1 MIETGEA
8 FRPAREYRTL
18 LHIYVLLFLLVAVLW
33 WYLPVVFVIPVEA
46 TVVSAVSIAALA
58 ILGFAWAHL
67 YHGTV
72 VYRLTDEEI
81 VWKRGIWFRTTGIV
95 PYNRITN
102 VDTEQGPVMRRL
114 GIAKIRVQT
123 AGYSAAQQKA
133 EIAISGMREFEGIQ
147 EQIMDIVR
155 RRRPSATESGTEE
168 GPEDGGQVVNELV
181 RIRERLEEISSKL
194 DR

>member
-1 MIETGEA
+1 MIHIGEE
-8 FRPAREYRTL
+8 FRPAGEYRTL
-18 LHIYVLLFLLVAVLW
+18 LYVYVLLFLVVAILW
-33 WYLPVVFVIPVEA
+33 WWIPVALVIPVEYA
-46 TVVSAVSIAALA
+46 IGSAAGVVALA
-58 ILGFAWAHL
+58 SVLLAWARL
-67 YHGTV
+67 FYRTV
-72 VYRLTDEEI
+72 RYRLTHEEI

-155 RRRPSATESGTEE
+155 RRSPSATESGTEE